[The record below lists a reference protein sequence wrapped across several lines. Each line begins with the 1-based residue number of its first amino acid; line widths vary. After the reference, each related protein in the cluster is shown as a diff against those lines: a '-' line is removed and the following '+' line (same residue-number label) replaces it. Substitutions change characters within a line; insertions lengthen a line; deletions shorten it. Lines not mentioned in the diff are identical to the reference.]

1 MRELH
6 TFYKEQNI
14 DTAEVPAIVAGD
26 LNAESLQEVT
36 AVAGAVC
43 GLRDLDVHPLLFA
56 SNEVPSPVTSQTMRR
71 KSRIDYVVFSDNGLL
86 ERVDDERA
94 PPPLKEEACIPDA
107 THPSDHLPV
116 IGSFRFADKAARSLF
131 CARRVVR
138 DCLGATAPRPLPCGG
153 GAPAFAALARKPP
166 PVTRS
171 RSASSRA
178 ARSLHAIRAFGP
190 IWRSRSAPARAR
202 NRAHTSSSATRGAY
216 G

>member
-1 MRELH
+1 MVFVSTHLARNPESLQQQGVRLRQVAQLMRELH

-86 ERVDDERA
+86 ERVDDEKA
-94 PPPLKEEACIPDA
+94 PPRWRKRPASPTRRTRA
-107 THPSDHLPV
+107 TIYP
-116 IGSFRFADKAARSLF
+116 
-131 CARRVVR
+131 
-138 DCLGATAPRPLPCGG
+138 
-153 GAPAFAALARKPP
+153 
-166 PVTRS
+166 
-171 RSASSRA
+171 
-178 ARSLHAIRAFGP
+178 
-190 IWRSRSAPARAR
+190 
-202 NRAHTSSSATRGAY
+202 
-216 G
+216 